1 MDSKWDY
8 TAKNNG
14 TTEAV
19 ATLYK
24 ANGCPVLQVYKGKD
38 AYFSRPYGEYAQHI
52 NRIKVTYEVVNR
64 FVEEEEEKGAFFTES
79 ERKLEKIRFACAFF
93 ESDFKMQVNTILSLF
108 S

>member
-1 MDSKWDY
+1 MDLKWYY
-8 TAKNNG
+8 TAENDGK
-14 TTEAV
+14 TSPV

-52 NRIKVTYEVVNR
+52 DRIKATYEDVNR
-64 FVEEEEEKGAFFTES
+64 FVEEQCEVPNNLKNEA
-79 ERKLEKIRFACAFF
+79 KLKFACASI
-93 ESDFKMQVNTILSLF
+93 EVDFRNKADAILTLF